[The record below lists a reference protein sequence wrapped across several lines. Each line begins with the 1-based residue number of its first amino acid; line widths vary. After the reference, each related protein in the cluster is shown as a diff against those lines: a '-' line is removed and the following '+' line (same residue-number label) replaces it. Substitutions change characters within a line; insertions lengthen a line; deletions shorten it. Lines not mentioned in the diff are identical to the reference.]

1 MPSKP
6 IRTTETKH
14 KNRIYLAI
22 AALTLVILLVTLATA
37 GKQQTLRCDRLATG
51 EVDCVVK
58 QSILS
63 LITLNEKSIPN
74 AQAISLGQQCPG
86 LECTYRLEMNAN
98 DGLVPVNER
107 YTSNYDQQIKIKN
120 EVNNFFKDTTSSF
133 VIMKEET
140 NPYLITAVVLVVMLI
155 WVYLGYLI
163 WQANHPGTEDL
174 EK

>member
-14 KNRIYLAI
+14 KNRIYHAI

-140 NPYLITAVVLVVMLI
+140 NPYLITAVVLVVVLI